1 MFWYYVDAN
10 DPDNM
15 SRLLWFM
22 ELYIVFMLSHIFHHR
37 YMYMFCLVEGCRC

>member
-1 MFWYYVDAN
+1 MFWYHVDAN

-22 ELYIVFMLSHIFHHR
+22 ELYVFMSSHIFHHR
-37 YMYMFCLVEGCRC
+37 YMYMFCLVES